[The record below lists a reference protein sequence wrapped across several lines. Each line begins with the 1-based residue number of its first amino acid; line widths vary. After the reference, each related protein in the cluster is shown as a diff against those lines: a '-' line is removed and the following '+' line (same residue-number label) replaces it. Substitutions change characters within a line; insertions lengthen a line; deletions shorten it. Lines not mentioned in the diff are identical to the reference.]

1 MGILSD
7 TIAAI
12 QDEVKIEEINYS
24 IEFNLEIDDYIST
37 KSTDKQKGTEII
49 LKIIRNIIKQKQ
61 SEINLLKIA
70 NGTTNTVSQ
79 GIEDL
84 KDLLKPEK
92 KPFQRDKRKYSFQ
105 YWLFF
110 SLTIITIILLI
121 VLLIFPLHYK
131 NWLDAKISSQIIYR
145 ISVLLPFSTIIAL
158 LIYQYRN
165 ALKHYHKACE
175 SIHIMGSYPAII
187 NAICVN
193 QDQKE
198 KACARLFDVLF
209 DWHPRPN
216 EWSMKKQNTLAL
228 KTLLKEVDNLK
239 QHQKGD

>member
-7 TIAAI
+7 TITAI
-12 QDEVKIEEINYS
+12 RNEVNIEEIDCPTDFSQEMDN
-24 IEFNLEIDDYIST
+24 YIST
-37 KSTDKQKGTEII
+37 KCTDKEKGTEII
-49 LKIIRNIIKQKQ
+49 MKIIRFIIEKKQA
-61 SEINLLKIA
+61 EINLLKTA
-70 NGTTNTVSQ
+70 PGTTDVVSQ
-79 GIEDL
+79 EMKKV
-84 KDLLKPEK
+84 KDLLEPEK
-92 KPFQRDKRKYSFQ
+92 KPFQRDKRKYSLQ

-110 SLTIITIILLI
+110 SLTIITVITLIFLLI
-121 VLLIFPLHYK
+121 LPLHYK
-131 NWLDAKISSQIIYR
+131 NWLDSKISTQIIYR
-145 ISVLLPFSTIIAL
+145 TSVLLPFSAIIAL

-193 QDQKE
+193 QDQRE

-216 EWSMKKQNTLAL
+216 EWSMKKQNTLML
-228 KTLLKEVDNLK
+228 KTLIKEVHNLK
-239 QHQKGD
+239 QHQKTE

>member
-7 TIAAI
+7 TIVAI
-12 QDEVKIEEINYS
+12 QDEIETEEINYPAEFV
-24 IEFNLEIDDYIST
+24 IEINDYVST
-37 KSTDKQKGTEII
+37 KSTDKEKGTEII
-49 LKIIRNIIKQKQ
+49 LKILRHVIKEKQ

-70 NGTTNTVSQ
+70 NGTTNTVSK

-92 KPFQRDKRKYSFQ
+92 KPFQRDKRKYSLQ

-110 SLTIITIILLI
+110 SLTIITVITLIFLLI
-121 VLLIFPLHYK
+121 LPLHYK
-131 NWLDAKISSQIIYR
+131 NWLDTAISTQIIYR
-145 ISVLLPFSTIIAL
+145 TSVLLPFSAIIAL

-216 EWSMKKQNTLAL
+216 EWSMKKQNTLML
-228 KTLLKEVDNLK
+228 KTLIKEVHNIK
-239 QHQKGD
+239 QHQKTE